1 MKQFI
6 QDIIGSIVV
15 QQAELYAW
23 RMAESEPRMK
33 ESQQLRNE
41 LLSLKASLPHL
52 CQSRMIYV
60 PRAYPST
67 AFHIPLGGRQC

>member
-52 CQSRMIYV
+52 CQSRMTYV

-67 AFHIPLGGRQC
+67 AFHIQLGGRQC